1 LTRLLS
7 IPRGLRV
14 LCRPSIWA
22 YKWQRRGPVGS
33 DESHIHAATDW
44 LLGAQRAG
52 GGNGYAHSF
61 HLLDGWRPAYPETSG
76 YIIPTLDQVYRRF
89 NWPELRT
96 SVTAA
101 SRWLQSIQQSDG
113 SFCDLYNRPQVF
125 DTGQILIGFN
135 YLAEYAPE
143 LVNRE
148 ALARAAEWLCAV
160 QAPDGSF
167 VRYAYNGIPHS
178 YYARVGAALLAAGRI
193 LGDSRLHE
201 SGLRNLHW
209 TLAQQKT
216 NGFFRHLSFDESPPY
231 LHTMMYVVEGLLDG
245 HAEIGDP
252 AFLVGATRFAERMLQ
267 SACGRDRI
275 LRSQYKSDWT
285 VANQQKCM
293 TGLAQWAGVCFRI
306 AKFEKGD
313 VYLDEALKTLAFIQ
327 QRQIRSSDQRLSGA
341 LFGSDPAWG
350 RYMRLALPN
359 WGVKFFI
366 DALLLKTE
374 HNLRREPSQT

>member
-1 LTRLLS
+1 VSRLSS
-7 IPRGLRV
+7 IPRGLRA
-14 LCRPSIWA
+14 LCRPSIWGCV
-22 YKWQRRGPVGS
+22 WQRPGLVGS
-33 DESHIHAATDW
+33 DESHIHAAADW
-44 LLGAQRAG
+44 LLGSQRAG

-61 HLLDGWRPAYPETSG
+61 HLLGGWQPAYPETSG

-89 NWPELRT
+89 NRPELRA

-101 SRWLQSIQQSDG
+101 SRWLQSIQRSDG
-113 SFCDLYNRPQVF
+113 SFCDLHNRPQVF

-135 YLAEYAPE
+135 YLADYAPE
-143 LVNRE
+143 LVNRD
-148 ALARAAEWLCAV
+148 ALARAAQWLCAV

-167 VRYAYNGIPHS
+167 VRHAYNGIPHS

-193 LGDSRLHE
+193 LGDGRLRE

-209 TLAQQKT
+209 TLAQQET

-245 HAEIGDP
+245 HAETGEL
-252 AFLVGATRFAERMLQ
+252 AFLAGATRFSRRMLQ
-267 SACGRDRI
+267 LARGRDRI

-285 VANQQKCM
+285 VANAQKCM
-293 TGLAQWAGVCFRI
+293 TGLAQWAGVCFRLARI
-306 AKFEKGD
+306 TKDDA
-313 VYLDEALKTLAFIQ
+313 YTDEALKTLAFIR
-327 QRQIRSSDQRLSGA
+327 QRQIRSSDCRLRGA

-350 RYMRLALPN
+350 RYMRLTLPN

-374 HNLRREPSQT
+374 QSLLCEPGQT